1 MRSLYINP
9 LLSNI
14 TLSILE
20 NGEKISEKILP
31 RWDDFADFPDT
42 VIEIINTETIDEI
55 WCLVWP
61 GAFTRMRIV
70 TLTLSTLVM
79 SRGVVVKWCHF
90 FDIIDRENP
99 IILAN
104 NSEYIIR
111 NSDGSTSLIDK
122 STLPD
127 CIYTGYGVQNDFTEG
142 KILIEYSEDW
152 WAISDHFEKLTP
164 EKTLTPI
171 YLKEPHITWSTKNT
185 SPSSAKTNI

>member
-9 LLSNI
+9 LLPNI
-14 TLSILE
+14 TLSILK

-42 VIEIINTETIDEI
+42 VIDIVDTHGIDEI
-55 WCLVWP
+55 WCLLWP

-79 SRGVVVKWCHF
+79 TRGTIVKWCHF
-90 FDIIDRENP
+90 FDIIDAANP
-99 IILAN
+99 IIIAN

-111 NSDGSTSLIDK
+111 KADRSTSLINK

-127 CIYTGYGVQNDFTEG
+127 GTYTGYGVQNDFTDE

-152 WAISDHFEKLTP
+152 GKILYIFEKLAP